1 MANAQQPTRCT
12 RHLETA
18 TFALQDWVER
28 DLLQMTYVASHKN
41 SSDGLTKPLSRIL
54 FYKHFDILM
63 GRMIPER
70 FRKAREKV
78 SENNKMAEKNN
89 GLEGS
94 NNTTMDTNDH
104 HANNLPMICSL
115 CE

>member
-1 MANAQQPTRCT
+1 
-12 RHLETA
+12 
-18 TFALQDWVER
+18 
-28 DLLQMTYVASHKN
+28 
-41 SSDGLTKPLSRIL
+41 
-54 FYKHFDILM
+54 M